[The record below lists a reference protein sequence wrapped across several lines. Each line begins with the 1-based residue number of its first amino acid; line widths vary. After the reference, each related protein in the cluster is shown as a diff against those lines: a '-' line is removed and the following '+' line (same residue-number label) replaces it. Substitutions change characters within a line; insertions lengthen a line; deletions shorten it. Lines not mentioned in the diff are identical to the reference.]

1 MKILVTGFDPFGENT
16 INPSIEAVKL
26 LPDTVQNIEIVKLE
40 IPTKF
45 DESAILVQDI
55 IIKEEPDYVLH
66 IGQAGGRSEMTPE
79 RVAINVDDASIA
91 DNAGKQPIDQT
102 IQVNGEAA
110 YFSTLPVKAMVQYMT
125 EAGVAASVSNTA
137 GTFVCN
143 HIMYQTLHFLKTRF
157 SDIKAG
163 FIHIPF
169 LPQQVVNRPN
179 MASMPLDEIVRG
191 IAAALKAIID
201 FDNQADLEIV
211 GGKTH

>member
-1 MKILVTGFDPFGENT
+1 MKILVTGFDPFGEDT

-169 LPQQVVNRPN
+169 LPQQVVNRPD

-191 IAAALKAIID
+191 ITAALKAIID